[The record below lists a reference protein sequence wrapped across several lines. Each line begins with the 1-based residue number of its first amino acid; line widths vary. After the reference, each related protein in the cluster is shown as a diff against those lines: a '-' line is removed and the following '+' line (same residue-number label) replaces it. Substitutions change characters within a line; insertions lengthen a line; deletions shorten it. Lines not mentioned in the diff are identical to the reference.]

1 MRRTCSAFRG
11 ERTADQHHLAR
22 LDCQFDLAICLSSR
36 FGTGTGCQIAS
47 RRRLFVGGVLLALV
61 FGTRAQF
68 APASDPLIEPAAS

>member
-11 ERTADQHHLAR
+11 ERTADQQHLAR
-22 LDCQFDLAICLSSR
+22 LDCQSDLAICLSSP
-36 FGTGTGCQIAS
+36 FGTGTGYEIIS

>member
-11 ERTADQHHLAR
+11 ERTADQQHLAR
-22 LDCQFDLAICLSSR
+22 LDCQSDLAICLSSR
-36 FGTGTGCQIAS
+36 FGTGTGYHIVS

-68 APASDPLIEPAAS
+68 APASDPLIEPAAR

>member
-11 ERTADQHHLAR
+11 ERTADQQHLAR
-22 LDCQFDLAICLSSR
+22 LDCQSDLAICLSSR
-36 FGTGTGCQIAS
+36 FGTGTGYEIVS

-68 APASDPLIEPAAS
+68 APASDPLIEPAAR

>member
-11 ERTADQHHLAR
+11 ERTADQQHLAR
-22 LDCQFDLAICLSSR
+22 LDCQSDLAICLSSR
-36 FGTGTGCQIAS
+36 FGTGTGYEIVS

>member
-11 ERTADQHHLAR
+11 ERTADQQHLAR
-22 LDCQFDLAICLSSR
+22 LDCQSDLAICLSSR
-36 FGTGTGCQIAS
+36 FGTGTGYEIVS
-47 RRRLFVGGVLLALV
+47 RRRLFVGWVLLALV

>member
-11 ERTADQHHLAR
+11 ERTADQQHLAR
-22 LDCQFDLAICLSSR
+22 LDCQCDLAIRLSSR
-36 FGTGTGCQIAS
+36 FGTGTGYHIVS

-68 APASDPLIEPAAS
+68 APASDPLIEPAAR